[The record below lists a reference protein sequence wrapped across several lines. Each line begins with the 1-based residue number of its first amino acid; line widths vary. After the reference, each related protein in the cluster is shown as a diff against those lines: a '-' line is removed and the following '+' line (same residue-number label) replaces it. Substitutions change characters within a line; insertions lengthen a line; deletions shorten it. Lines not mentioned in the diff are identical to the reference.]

1 MYVTQLLDFP
11 TVFPNVNLQRKTK
24 FDLSL
29 EKKTLHCD
37 SSWSCLSSDCV
48 ELISKGHVFQEY
60 IASCLLNV

>member
-29 EKKTLHCD
+29 EKKNPTL
-37 SSWSCLSSDCV
+37 
-48 ELISKGHVFQEY
+48 
-60 IASCLLNV
+60 